1 MKNKTKMRILLSIL
15 FGVAFTFSY
24 SIVSKADSYKLSA
37 WYSDAEE
44 GWVGYWESN
53 PNVFVRNLSSS
64 IATHGYVSNAVSKWK
79 TVGISSSVTTAQS
92 NANINFYG
100 GTRSELIACGFYY
113 DSGTA
118 GLTYWDTSSFVAY
131 ANGIAYEIY
140 KLSAVSAS
148 VCAEASNP
156 ECVALHEYGHAMGWY
171 GHSPHGSDVMY
182 KYENSVGTLTAND
195 KAQLTQIYN
204 LMR

>member
-1 MKNKTKMRILLSIL
+1 MKHKIKIWILSGIL
-15 FGVAFTFSY
+15 FGVAFIFSY
-24 SIVSKADSYKLSA
+24 STVSKASSYTLAA
-37 WYSDAEE
+37 WYSYN
-44 GWVGYWESN
+44 GGKVGYWESN
-53 PNVFVRNLSSS
+53 PGVFIRNLSSS
-64 IATHGYVSNAVSKWK
+64 IATHGYVNNAVSKWNAA
-79 TVGISSSVTTAQS
+79 GITSSVTTTQS

-156 ECVALHEYGHAMGWY
+156 ECVALHEYGHAMGWE
-171 GHSPHGSDVMY
+171 GHSPYASDVMY
-182 KYENSVGTLTAND
+182 EYENSISTLTAND
-195 KAQLTQIYN
+195 KAQLTQVYN